1 MYSEITLCNAFYFRY
16 SKNVFFNHCKILFVT
31 NKVLLTYL
39 LVKISHFK
47 FLVMRE
53 KNIFVY
59 KLFLPLD
66 ISDFSL
72 FLCKN
77 CNPP

>member
-1 MYSEITLCNAFYFRY
+1 MTA
-16 SKNVFFNHCKILFVT
+16 
-31 NKVLLTYL
+31 
-39 LVKISHFK
+39 
-47 FLVMRE
+47 

-59 KLFLPLD
+59 KVFLLLS

-77 CNPP
+77 CNPHEEGGSTKAERGGCTHYYNVP

>member
-1 MYSEITLCNAFYFRY
+1 MT
-16 SKNVFFNHCKILFVT
+16 
-31 NKVLLTYL
+31 
-39 LVKISHFK
+39 
-47 FLVMRE
+47 E

-59 KLFLPLD
+59 KVFLLLS

-77 CNPP
+77 CNPHEEGGSTKAERGGGGGAHTITMCLDPMTHYENVPKF

>member
-1 MYSEITLCNAFYFRY
+1 MTA
-16 SKNVFFNHCKILFVT
+16 
-31 NKVLLTYL
+31 
-39 LVKISHFK
+39 
-47 FLVMRE
+47 

-59 KLFLPLD
+59 KVFLLLS

-77 CNPP
+77 CNPHEEGGSTKAERGGVHTLLQCALIL